1 MKLLLFGE
9 GDFSFTQSLCR
20 LFTSE
25 EGRAVISKYFG
36 VPASSDIR
44 IVSSSLDSRQE
55 VMEKYPAFIHM
66 KFDER
71 VQIRHSVNAIDPKDI
86 DEDFCCV
93 VWNHPHLGTED
104 AEKHFQL
111 LSHFFQKMGKLKLK
125 FIFLS
130 FLRGQIKR
138 WRVIEAANRHGFG
151 LRENGSLVEADFP
164 GYQCKRNLNGKSF
177 KSSRTKDN
185 WAVEDLSSIFLR
197 FEHGSSDN
205 VPLSFDNGSMAS
217 SGETFTCDLCPKT
230 YSTLQGMRTHR
241 RQTHELGK
249 YATGGDVVCES
260 CGKSVSSYAALEM
273 HIKGAH
279 GSSSVKR
286 QRLEITDDAKY
297 VCDICDSR
305 DPGHLDSFGRN
316 ASAPALTCSRCE
328 KDFNSIRALIQ
339 HTNVVH
345 S

>member
-20 LFTSE
+20 LVTSE
-25 EGRAVISKYFG
+25 EGQAVISKYLG
-36 VPASSDIR
+36 VPVSSDIK

-55 VMEKYPAFIHM
+55 VMEKYPAFIHL
-66 KFDER
+66 KFDGR

-86 DEDFCCV
+86 DKDFSCA

-111 LSHFFQKMGKLKLK
+111 LSHFFQKMGEIKLN
-125 FIFLS
+125 IVFLS
-130 FLRGQIKR
+130 FLRAQVQR
-138 WRVIEAANRHGFG
+138 WRVTEAANRHGFG
-151 LRENGSLVEADFP
+151 LCEKGSLVEADFP

-197 FEHGSSDN
+197 FQHGSTGN
-205 VPLSFDNGSMAS
+205 VPLSFENGLVESLA
-217 SGETFTCDLCPKT
+217 ETFTCDLCPKT
-230 YSTLQGMRTHR
+230 YSSFQGMRTHR

-249 YATGGDVVCES
+249 YATTVDVVCES
-260 CGKSVSSYAALEM
+260 CGKAFLSYAALVM

-286 QRLEITDDAKY
+286 QRMEKTDDAQY
-297 VCDICDSR
+297 VCETCDSR
-305 DPGHLDSFGRN
+305 DRGHLEFLGRN
-316 ASAPALTCSRCE
+316 ASAPVLKCSICE
-328 KDFNSIRALIQ
+328 KEFNSIRALNQ